1 MKKKLEIVPWPK
13 TGLMGTYF
21 KSLDL
26 ALKCVK
32 RKGKKFVVIDLP
44 EGYLVVALKS
54 LDLK

>member
-13 TGLMGTYF
+13 IGLIGVYF
-21 KSLDL
+21 KSLDM

-32 RKGKKFVVIDLP
+32 RKGKKFVVVDSP

-54 LDLK
+54 LK